1 MLYDQPQLARLQLT
15 ALKSNKTLGSATIT
29 HPFHPLHGKNFPILS
44 IKKIG
49 DNEIFSLAVS
59 MYGAFT
65 IPKEWT
71 DQANPNLYEFLSNK
85 SILSVF
91 HLEKLTELINEL
103 NENKKKVDY
112 K

>member
-1 MLYDQPQLARLQLT
+1 MARLQLT

-59 MYGAFT
+59 IYGVLA
-65 IPKEWT
+65 IPREWT
-71 DQANPNLYEFLSNK
+71 DQANPNPYEFLSNK
-85 SILSVF
+85 SILSVL
-91 HLEKLTELINEL
+91 HLEKLTKLINEL
-103 NENKKKVDY
+103 KENKKKVDY